1 MFVIVVIS
9 LLPVSEGVKWSILTA
24 GDAQEPPKEKVSV
37 MYAASLI
44 KTFEDVLG
52 PAFQKESGYPYEGEA
67 RGSVQIANMI
77 IDGLRTPDF
86 FVSAGTVPIK
96 RLMNNTTPYADW
108 LIKFGSAEMVIAYS
122 PKSRF
127 FSDLEKA
134 RTGEKPW
141 YQVLSSPDLRF
152 GRTDPELD
160 PKGYYM
166 IITAELA
173 NSYYNN
179 TGIKQ
184 RILGDDRNTDQ
195 IFPEEI
201 LKTILEQG
209 QLDAVAAYKHEAVA
223 RGLPYITLPPQI
235 NLADPTLADIYKKGS
250 YTLQKD
256 GQIVYGEPIYFSF
269 TIPTTVKNL
278 DGAISFG
285 DFILSSNGPNILKDQ
300 GLNPISPIIEGDMPK
315 VPSALRDRVEQGM
328 MAPNASLPQK
338 DIFHTSHQNHI
349 LFQNVEGVRYLNSLL
364 FLHEYTARKR
374 ISRSYFIN
382 DVDISVLHVTV

>member
-1 MFVIVVIS
+1 MPIEYGYHNLVFCHRKKFIQRTILFVVIVIS
-9 LLPVSEGVKWSILTA
+9 LLSVFEGVRWSILPE
-24 GDAQEPPKEKVSV
+24 GDAQELPKEKVSV

-67 RGSVQIANMI
+67 RGSVQIANML

-86 FVSAGTVPIK
+86 FVSAGTIPIK

-108 LIKFGSAEMVIAYS
+108 LIRFGSAEMVIAYS

-134 RTGEKPW
+134 RTGEIPW
-141 YQVLSSPDLRF
+141 YQVLSNPDLKF

-160 PKGYYM
+160 SKGYYM

-179 TGIKQ
+179 SGIKQ
-184 RILGDDRNTDQ
+184 RILGDDRDTKQ
-195 IFPEEI
+195 MFPEEI

-209 QLDAVAAYKHEAVA
+209 QLDAVAAYKHEAAA

-235 NLADPTLADIYKKGS
+235 NLANPTFADIYRKGS

-256 GQIVYGEPIYFSF
+256 GQTVYGEPIYFSF

-285 DFILSSNGPNILKDQ
+285 DFILSSNGMSILKDQ
-300 GLNPISPIIEGDMPK
+300 GLNPVTPVIEGDTAK
-315 VPSALRDRVEQGM
+315 VPSALRDTVEQGIM
-328 MAPNASLPQK
+328 MAPNAPLPQ
-338 DIFHTSHQNHI
+338 
-349 LFQNVEGVRYLNSLL
+349 
-364 FLHEYTARKR
+364 
-374 ISRSYFIN
+374 
-382 DVDISVLHVTV
+382 